1 MNLKKAAIALVS
13 LMFLSTYPM
22 KAFAETILEKI
33 ERTGEMTAGVR
44 KDAIPFGYEDE
55 RGQWTGY
62 SVDLV
67 NLIHQELEKKL
78 NKPLKLNIEEA
89 TIENRFEIV
98 QDETVDLMCGATTIT
113 QERLKKVDFSL
124 PFFLTGA
131 QFLVK
136 LEDAPDFNINGT
148 LADISIA
155 FIPGTTTQEII
166 PQIYPF
172 ANWKVVKNRREG
184 LDKLK
189 KGEVKAVV
197 SDGILLV
204 GEIVQQGNDPRNFAL
219 TPRQPITTELYGCM
233 LPKNNPTWK
242 EFIDNVIAS
251 DGTLELQ
258 EKWFNIDRSKFP
270 YIIRT
275 NP

>member
-204 GEIVQQGNDPRNFAL
+204 GEIVQQGNDPREFAL